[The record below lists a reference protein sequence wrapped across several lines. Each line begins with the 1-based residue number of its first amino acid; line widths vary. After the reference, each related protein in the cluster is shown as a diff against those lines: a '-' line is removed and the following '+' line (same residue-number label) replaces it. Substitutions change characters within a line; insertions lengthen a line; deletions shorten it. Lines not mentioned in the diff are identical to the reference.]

1 MFSDRLIVPDRQR
14 GDLETGD
21 RTCRPAAGA
30 AAPGMEEGPMPPYPP
45 SPVAR
50 RRHRHSVPLGFL
62 RPQLV
67 AWFVSCVPALLCW
80 LLVVTCAT
88 SAQVVGIG
96 KKEAG
101 LGRWASEVGHWAE
114 ISIQPARLIVSK
126 LIERLVTINHPHRV
140 VALDRLRTF

>member
-67 AWFVSCVPALLCW
+67 AWFVSCVPGRCSVGSWLCDFCSSGGNRKKGSW
-80 LLVVTCAT
+80 AGPL
-88 SAQVVGIG
+88 G
-96 KKEAG
+96 K
-101 LGRWASEVGHWAE
+101 
-114 ISIQPARLIVSK
+114 
-126 LIERLVTINHPHRV
+126 
-140 VALDRLRTF
+140 